1 MVISSETWQT
11 IEGLFQRGSKVSWQS
26 LIQGGVRRD
35 LEIKTINMTHS
46 VSCPRCQ
53 TVYKDEFNILH
64 ISDSGMCYDCFNEQD
79 EDESRANEDP
89 FFEEY
94 LSKQ

>member
-1 MVISSETWQT
+1 
-11 IEGLFQRGSKVSWQS
+11 
-26 LIQGGVRRD
+26 
-35 LEIKTINMTHS
+35 MTHS

-53 TVYKDEFNILH
+53 TVYKDEFNIQH
-64 ISDSGMCYDCFNEQD
+64 ISDSGMCYDCFKEQD

>member
-1 MVISSETWQT
+1 
-11 IEGLFQRGSKVSWQS
+11 
-26 LIQGGVRRD
+26 
-35 LEIKTINMTHS
+35 MTHS

-53 TVYKDEFNILH
+53 TVYKDEFNISH
-64 ISDSGMCYDCFNEQD
+64 ISDSGMCYDCFKEKD